1 MPLGEVLG
9 GSWGRHVLRRS
20 WGVLGESW
28 GGPGRY
34 REGPGVTGKGQG
46 GRPGAQKQGGRAPG
60 APGPPFSPCFGLLAF
75 PPGPS
80 LDLLAVHHIAL
91 MESVAEVKSVRFRMS
106 GFLFGA
112 LCAPLLSLAI
122 DLGAAIPKNPS
133 APDYL

>member
-1 MPLGEVLG
+1 MLLG
-9 GSWGRHVLRRS
+9 GILGAPRGR
-20 WGVLGESW
+20 SW
-28 GGPGRY
+28 GGPG
-34 REGPGVTGKGQG
+34 GVLGGVQGGTGKGQG
-46 GRPGAQKQGGRAPG
+46 LQGRARGEGQGPRNRGGRVPGAL
-60 APGPPFSPCFGLLAF
+60 GPPFPPCFGLLAF

>member
-9 GSWGRHVLRRS
+9 VPGGGMFLVSPG
-20 WGVLGESW
+20 GVLGESREVQ
-28 GGPGRY
+28 GRARGY
-34 REGPGVTGKGQG
+34 REGPGGKARGPETG
-46 GRPGAQKQGGRAPG
+46 GGRAPG
-60 APGPPFSPCFGLLAF
+60 TLGPPFPPCFQFLA
-75 PPGPS
+75 S